1 MPSGPVRRA
10 QLIAPFGTGAM
21 SVVRDGTSLV
31 TAGLDHWFERETGG
45 HDNVDID
52 EFRIKEWRL
61 ERQLR
66 VDHFRL
72 PPDYRQKRQYESAAN
87 TYLTVPFLRFPRWHV
102 CPWCKRLHL
111 MPLTVRGRIKCSDCA
126 SKKKNRYL
134 VQVPFVAMCDEGH
147 LQDFPWREWVHYSA
161 NPSCDRPLRLSATGG
176 ASLASQI
183 VRCDCGKQRP
193 LSGITEASP
202 DGQRTYL
209 SSNLT
214 GGEEYRCRGR
224 TPWLGT
230 DEDASCPRPLRGSL
244 RSASN
249 VYYAVTRSA
258 IYIPRGGASAP
269 PPLVTLLGEDP
280 RISSLIDLLAGAGQP
295 VTPELLRRQYPE
307 PLVPYSAKQIE
318 AALNIVL
325 GAQEQESAEGTP
337 ELEEDDLETSFRRP
351 EFEVLRTST
360 QEDELLVELADSFAY
375 KNEVARYFSRIALVH
390 KLRETRALSGFARV
404 FPENEQ
410 SLEQQKAFLWRR
422 IPPRKEEWLPAYTV
436 YGEGIYLELDESL
449 LQAWER
455 RAEVQARVRLLLI
468 RYQRV
473 REARKLHERPLDAR
487 FILLHT
493 LAHLLMNRLTFE
505 CGYSSAALRERLY
518 VSADERAPM
527 AGILIYTA
535 AGDAEGT
542 MGGLVRMGKP
552 GYLEPAIRR
561 AMESAQWCSADP
573 VCMEMGRS
581 GGQGPDGCNLA
592 ACHNCGLVPET
603 ACEQFNRFLDRG
615 VIVGDLDDREL
626 GFFCGLVGSK
636 QSSTV

>member
-1 MPSGPVRRA
+1 MPSGPLRRA

-21 SVVRDGTSLV
+21 SVVRDGTSLI
-31 TAGLDHWFERETGG
+31 TAGLDHWFKRETGG
-45 HDNVDID
+45 DENVDVD

-61 ERQLR
+61 ERQLG

-72 PPDYRQKRQYESAAN
+72 PPDFRQKQQFENSDN

-102 CPWCKRLHL
+102 CPWCKQLQL
-111 MPLTVRGRIKCSDCA
+111 MPLTVRGRIKCSGCE

-147 LQDFPWREWVHYSA
+147 LQDFPWREWVHRSA
-161 NPSCDRPLRLSATGG
+161 DPSCCRTLELSATGG
-176 ASLASQI
+176 ASLAAQI
-183 VRCDCGKQRP
+183 VKCGCGKQRT
-193 LSGITEASP
+193 LSGITGASP
-202 DGQRTYL
+202 DGQRTFL
-209 SSNLT
+209 SSHLAE
-214 GGEEYRCRGR
+214 GEEYRCRGR
-224 TPWLGT
+224 KPWLGT
-230 DEDASCPRPLRGSL
+230 DEAGSCTQPLRGSL
-244 RSASN
+244 RNASN
-249 VYYAVTRSA
+249 VYYSVTRSA
-258 IYIPRGGASAP
+258 IYIPRGGGEAP

-295 VTPELLRRQYPE
+295 VTPGLLRKQYRE
-307 PLVPYSAKQIE
+307 PLAPYSDRQIE
-318 AALNIVL
+318 AALPVVL
-325 GAQEQESAEGTP
+325 GTQEQENAGGAP
-337 ELEEDDLETSFRRP
+337 EVEEDDLETSFRRP
-351 EFEVLRTST
+351 EFGVLRTPR
-360 QEDELLVELADSFAY
+360 QEDELLVEVADLSAY
-375 KNEVARYFSRIALVH
+375 KEAVTRYFSRVALVH

-410 SLEQQKAFLWRR
+410 GLDRQKASLWRR
-422 IPPRKEEWLPAYTV
+422 LPSRSEEWLPAYTV

-449 LQAWER
+449 LRGWER
-455 RAEVQARVRLLLI
+455 RADVQARVKPLLG

-473 REARKLHERPLDAR
+473 REERKLRERPLDAR
-487 FILLHT
+487 FVLLHT
-493 LAHLLMNRLTFE
+493 FAHLLMNRLTFE

-542 MGGLVRMGKP
+542 LGGLVRMGKP
-552 GYLEPAIRR
+552 GYLETAIRR
-561 AMESAQWCSADP
+561 AIETARWCSADP

-592 ACHNCGLVPET
+592 ACHTCGLVPET

-615 VIVGDLDDREL
+615 VIVGEMDNREL
-626 GFFCGLVGSK
+626 GFFDGL
-636 QSSTV
+636 